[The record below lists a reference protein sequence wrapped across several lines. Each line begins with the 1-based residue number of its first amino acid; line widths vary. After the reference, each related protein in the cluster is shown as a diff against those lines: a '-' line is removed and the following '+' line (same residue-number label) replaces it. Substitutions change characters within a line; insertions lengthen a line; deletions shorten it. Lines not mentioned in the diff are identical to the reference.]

1 MEYISTMLR
10 LVSSNLRN
18 RVCSTH
24 KSSRNMITS
33 AQKRALQKEQIEGK
47 QPETAK
53 QPSAGEVPPPSI
65 SGAEVSKSSSSGIL
79 PVMLVAATA
88 GVGGAYYMGM
98 IPDEYIPQV
107 AKSVLPPKNKTLE
120 EKQEDANMK
129 LKSSETKTVVT
140 KVEKQANHSN
150 ATPSSPASEISKTEK
165 QKEKTDTK
173 PKKKADNTS
182 METVST
188 PSSKGNKVVQIHAP
202 PSNGRQS
209 EIVPI
214 PEHPTDGNRVSVSL
228 KPTGDKQAEVKVS
241 PVPKVVMTVS
251 VPSDIKGTLADDELK
266 VSPLGPS
273 VIDTEL
279 AKAEAAMKSAME
291 NSLKGLDDLSSSE
304 LRVKV
309 VQLATEMGERAK
321 WEAVRLREFLALKE
335 KEVGE
340 KYMEKMQ
347 KQRLEFEELLARR
360 LREQEGAITRAANEA
375 LEAQEKSIES
385 VVTAAANAQKAEFDA
400 AIKEAAG
407 RFDREYSA
415 KYESE
420 FGNKLAEEKAAYV
433 SDLQQKLAMIE
444 ELSSRL
450 QQAEQSLQ
458 ISRNYESGSQRAH
471 RVSAAAMA
479 LAEKMETSSGAAEEF
494 VALKAASVENGV
506 IASALEKIPTSIKS
520 GIPTVS
526 ELQAKFEQ
534 VYTSARRAAHVPTG
548 RSGIEGQIAGYLF
561 STLIV
566 PPSFDAPSPEG
577 GENADQSKVSD
588 YILSRAKR
596 HIQLG
601 EIENAVHELD
611 KLQGQ
616 AAFTVR
622 DFKVAATDRI
632 TVNKALKV
640 IKMECA
646 LMNSSLSGK

>member
-1 MEYISTMLR
+1 M
-10 LVSSNLRN
+10 RN
-18 RVCSTH
+18 RVVPSH
-24 KSSRNMITS
+24 RSSRTMITS

-47 QPETAK
+47 PPETAK
-53 QPSAGEVPPPSI
+53 PPSTGDVPPPTAGS
-65 SGAEVSKSSSSGIL
+65 AEVTKSTSSGIL
-79 PVMLVAATA
+79 PVMLVATA
-88 GVGGAYYMGM
+88 GVGGAYYMGI
-98 IPDEYIPQV
+98 IPDKYIPQV
-107 AKSVLPPKNKTLE
+107 AKDVLPSKTKISEEKKDDLKNKS
-120 EKQEDANMK
+120 
-129 LKSSETKTVVT
+129 KSLETKVVES
-140 KVEKQANHSN
+140 KVEKQVND
-150 ATPSSPASEISKTEK
+150 SSVTSSSSASKVSKAEK
-165 QKEKTDTK
+165 QKEQKDTK
-173 PKKKADNTS
+173 SKKKLDSNSVEILS
-182 METVST
+182 MQQ
-188 PSSKGNKVVQIHAP
+188 PKGNRVVQIHAP
-202 PSNGRQS
+202 SSNGRQS
-209 EIVPI
+209 EAVPI
-214 PEHPTDGNRVSVSL
+214 PEHPTNGNRVSVSL
-228 KPTGDKQAEVKVS
+228 RPTGDNKAEVKVS

-251 VPSDIKGTLADDELK
+251 VPSDVKGTLADDELK

-273 VIDTEL
+273 RIDTEL
-279 AKAEAAMKSAME
+279 TKAEAAMKLAME
-291 NSLKGLDDLSSSE
+291 NSLKGLDELSPSE

-321 WEAVRLREFLALKE
+321 WEAVRLREFLSLKE

-340 KYMEKMQ
+340 KYMEKIQ

-400 AIKEAAG
+400 AIKEAAE

-420 FGNKLAEEKAAYV
+420 YGNKLAEEKAAYV
-433 SDLQQKLAMIE
+433 ADLKQKLAMIE
-444 ELSSRL
+444 DLSSRL

-479 LAEKMETSSGAAEEF
+479 LAEKMETSSAAAEEF
-494 VALKAASVENGV
+494 VALKAAAAENGV
-506 IASALEKIPTSIKS
+506 IASALDKIPTSIKS
-520 GIPTVS
+520 GIPTVA

-534 VYTSARRAAHVPTG
+534 VYTVARRAAHVPTG
-548 RSGIEGQIAGYLF
+548 RSGIEGQIAGYVF
-561 STLIV
+561 ATLIV
-566 PPSFDAPSPEG
+566 PPSFDAPPPEG
-577 GENADQSKVSD
+577 TENVDQSKLSD

-601 EIENAVHELD
+601 EIENAIHELD

-616 AAFTVR
+616 AAFTVK
-622 DFKVAATDRI
+622 DFKNAATDRI